1 MNKVNVKDHPILI
14 QYRDTMTR
22 ILNSKYP
29 LMNKNDIEKA
39 VEFSIQKRFKD
50 FNLSI
55 QNKYTGKTVDMAA
68 LAMLDYIRNRE
79 PIITS
84 YGTMFRRHNTIP
96 NPMGKVI
103 DDFLKLRKM
112 HKKEM
117 FKYPKGSEQFEKFN
131 LLQALDKID
140 KIMSH

>member
-1 MNKVNVKDHPILI
+1 MNKINVKDHPILV

-29 LMNKNDIEKA
+29 LMNKNDIERS

-55 QNKYTGKTVDMAA
+55 QNKYIGKTVDMTA

-84 YGTMFRRHNTIP
+84 YGTMFRKHDTVP

-103 DDFLKLRKM
+103 QSFLDLRKSQ
-112 HKKEM
+112 KKEM
-117 FKYPKGSEQFEKFN
+117 FKYPKGSEMFERWN
-131 LLQALDKID
+131 LLQNLSKID
-140 KIMSH
+140 TNG

>member
-1 MNKVNVKDHPILI
+1 MNKINVKDHPILV

-55 QNKYTGKTVDMAA
+55 QNKYIGKTVDMTA

-84 YGTMFRRHNTIP
+84 YGTMFRKHDTVP

-103 DDFLKLRKM
+103 QSFLDLRKAQ
-112 HKKEM
+112 KKEM
-117 FKYPKGSEQFEKFN
+117 FKYPKGSEMFERWN
-131 LLQALDKID
+131 LLQNLSKID
-140 KIMSH
+140 TNG

>member
-1 MNKVNVKDHPILI
+1 MNKININDHPILM
-14 QYRDTMTR
+14 QYRDTITR
-22 ILNSKYP
+22 IINSKYP
-29 LMNKNDIEKA
+29 LMNKKDIERA

-55 QNKYTGKTVDMAA
+55 QNKYSGKNVDMTA
-68 LAMLDYIRNRE
+68 LAMLDYIKSKE

-84 YGTMFRRHNTIP
+84 YGTMFKRHEQVP
-96 NPMGKVI
+96 NPMARVI
-103 DDFLKLRKM
+103 QNFLDLRKM

-140 KIMSH
+140 TNG

>member
-1 MNKVNVKDHPILI
+1 MNKINVKDHPILI

-39 VEFSIQKRFKD
+39 IEFSIQKRFKD

-55 QNKYTGKTVDMAA
+55 QNKYIGKTVGMTA

-84 YGTMFRRHNTIP
+84 YGTMFRRHDTVP

-103 DDFLKLRKM
+103 QSFLDLRKAQ
-112 HKKEM
+112 KKEM
-117 FKYPKGSEQFEKFN
+117 FKYPKGSEMFERWN
-131 LLQALDKID
+131 LLQNLSKID
-140 KIMSH
+140 TNG

>member
-1 MNKVNVKDHPILI
+1 MNKINVKDHSILV

-55 QNKYTGKTVDMAA
+55 QNKYIGKTVDMAA

-84 YGTMFRRHNTIP
+84 YGTMFRKHDTVP

-103 DDFLKLRKM
+103 QSFLDLRKAQ
-112 HKKEM
+112 KKEM
-117 FKYPKGSEQFEKFN
+117 FKYPKGSEMFERWN
-131 LLQALDKID
+131 LLQNLSKID
-140 KIMSH
+140 TNG

>member
-1 MNKVNVKDHPILI
+1 MNKINVKDHPILV

-29 LMNKNDIEKA
+29 LMNKNDIERA

-55 QNKYTGKTVDMAA
+55 QNKYTGKTVSMAA
-68 LAMLDYIRNRE
+68 LDMLDYIRNRE

-84 YGTMFRRHNTIP
+84 YGTMFRRHGTVP

-103 DDFLKLRKM
+103 QSFLDLRKAQ
-112 HKKEM
+112 KKEM
-117 FKYPKGSEQFEKFN
+117 FKYPKGSEMFERWN
-131 LLQALDKID
+131 LLQNLSKID
-140 KIMSH
+140 TNG

>member
-1 MNKVNVKDHPILI
+1 MNKINVKDHPILV

-29 LMNKNDIEKA
+29 LMNKNDIERA

-50 FNLSI
+50 FNLSV

-84 YGTMFRRHNTIP
+84 YGTMFRKHDTVP

-103 DDFLKLRKM
+103 QSFLDLRKSQ
-112 HKKEM
+112 KKEM
-117 FKYPKGSEQFEKFN
+117 FKYPKGSEMFERWN
-131 LLQALDKID
+131 LLQNLSKID
-140 KIMSH
+140 TNG

>member
-1 MNKVNVKDHPILI
+1 MNKININGHPILI
-14 QYRDTMTR
+14 QYRDTITR
-22 ILNSKYP
+22 IINSKYP
-29 LMNKNDIEKA
+29 LMNKKDIERA

-55 QNKYTGKTVDMAA
+55 QNKYNGKNVDMTA
-68 LAMLDYIRNRE
+68 LAMLDYIRSKE

-84 YGTMFRRHNTIP
+84 YGTMFRRHGSVP
-96 NPMGKVI
+96 NPMGRVI

-140 KIMSH
+140 TNG

>member
-1 MNKVNVKDHPILI
+1 MNKINVNDHPILI
-14 QYRDTMTR
+14 QYRDTITR

-29 LMNKNDIEKA
+29 LMNKKDIERA

-50 FNLSI
+50 FNLNI
-55 QNKYTGKTVDMAA
+55 QNKYSGKNVDMTA
-68 LAMLDYIRNRE
+68 LAMLDYIRSKE

-84 YGTMFRRHNTIP
+84 YGTMFKRHEQVP
-96 NPMGKVI
+96 NPMARVI
-103 DDFLKLRKM
+103 QNFLDLRKM

-140 KIMSH
+140 

>member
-1 MNKVNVKDHPILI
+1 MNKINVKDHPILV
-14 QYRDTMTR
+14 QFRDTMTR

-29 LMNKNDIEKA
+29 LMNKNDIERA

-55 QNKYTGKTVDMAA
+55 QNKYIGKTVDMTA

-84 YGTMFRRHNTIP
+84 YGTMFRKHDTVP

-103 DDFLKLRKM
+103 QSFLDLRKSQ
-112 HKKEM
+112 KKEM
-117 FKYPKGSEQFEKFN
+117 FKYPKGSEMFERWN
-131 LLQALDKID
+131 LLQNLSKID
-140 KIMSH
+140 TNG

>member
-1 MNKVNVKDHPILI
+1 MNKINVKDHPILV

-29 LMNKNDIEKA
+29 LMNKNDIERA

-55 QNKYTGKTVDMAA
+55 QNKYIGKTVDMTA

-84 YGTMFRRHNTIP
+84 YGTMFRKHDTVP

-103 DDFLKLRKM
+103 QSFLDLRKSQ
-112 HKKEM
+112 KKEM
-117 FKYPKGSEQFEKFN
+117 FKYPKGSEMFERWN
-131 LLQALDKID
+131 LLQNLSKID
-140 KIMSH
+140 TNG